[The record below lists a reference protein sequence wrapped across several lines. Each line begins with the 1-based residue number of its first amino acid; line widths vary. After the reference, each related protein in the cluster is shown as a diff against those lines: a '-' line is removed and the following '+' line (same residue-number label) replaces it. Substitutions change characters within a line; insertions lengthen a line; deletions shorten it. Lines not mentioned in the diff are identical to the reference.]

1 VAQNRTHALQRFKG
15 RIKKRSEGQSL
26 IEVALMVPIVTV
38 LVCYAV
44 DFGFF
49 LLAATSL
56 TSAARNAIEYSIQ
69 GTASPA
75 QSAEPSA
82 NSIFNLAIIS
92 IGLPGALASTVSVQ
106 ICANSIG
113 LNILINAPQCI
124 TPSTGGGAISNST
137 PDLDPETPIFQ
148 LNRVDL
154 VYTFSPPIPVPAFPS
169 TTFHRSVEM
178 RAIQ

>member
-1 VAQNRTHALQRFKG
+1 
-15 RIKKRSEGQSL
+15 
-26 IEVALMVPIVTV
+26 MVPIMTV

-69 GTASPA
+69 GTASA
-75 QSAEPSA
+75 SQSSEPSA
-82 NSIFNLAIIS
+82 TAVSNLAIIS

-106 ICANSIG
+106 VCASVIG
-113 LNILINAPQCI
+113 LDILINAPLCA
-124 TPSTGGGAISNST
+124 TPNQGAGAVSGS
-137 PDLDPETPIFQ
+137 PDMDPESPTFQ

-154 VYTFSPPIPVPAFPS
+154 VYTFNPPIPVPAFPS
-169 TTFHRSVEM
+169 TTFHRYVEM

>member
-1 VAQNRTHALQRFKG
+1 
-15 RIKKRSEGQSL
+15 
-26 IEVALMVPIVTV
+26 MVPIVTV

-56 TSAARNAIEYSIQ
+56 TCAARNAIEYSIQ
-69 GTASPA
+69 GTASPS

-82 NSIFNLAIIS
+82 NAISNLAIIS

-106 ICANSIG
+106 VCASSIG
-113 LNILINAPQCI
+113 LNILINAPRCA
-124 TPSTGGGAISNST
+124 TPSNGAGSVSAS
-137 PDLDPETPIFQ
+137 PDLDPEAPTFQ

-154 VYTFSPPIPVPAFPS
+154 VYTFTPPIPVPAFPA
-169 TTFHRSVEM
+169 TTFRRSVEM